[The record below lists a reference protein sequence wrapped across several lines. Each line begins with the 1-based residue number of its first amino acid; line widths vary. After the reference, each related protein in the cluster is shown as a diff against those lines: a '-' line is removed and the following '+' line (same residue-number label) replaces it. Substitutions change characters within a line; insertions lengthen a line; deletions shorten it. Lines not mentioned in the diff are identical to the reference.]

1 MRTSQITYQ
10 MNRHSMGVPQVK
22 IPQKEHVFRW
32 APQARADSVSQYLEA
47 SEVNQPP
54 PSPVS
59 FMTTLGN
66 KWPRSLPHKA
76 GTVIQNRDQARRI
89 PEQIAVIFT
98 LP

>member
-1 MRTSQITYQ
+1 
-10 MNRHSMGVPQVK
+10 MGVPQVK

-59 FMTTLGN
+59 FCQLLETNGLDPYPTRL
-66 KWPRSLPHKA
+66 
-76 GTVIQNRDQARRI
+76 VQ
-89 PEQIAVIFT
+89 
-98 LP
+98 